1 MASDRSRAFDRPRL
15 GYTGVVAQQ
24 GRVTLDRDVNAQAAL
39 TADRIAF
46 DALAFVG
53 PCGTPDDGYR
63 ITTPRFALRQ
73 QDIVEPIRHPS
84 PPDRPPIAV
93 DYFNFRIAP
102 GSMYLGGQVVTLPR
116 ACAYANQPEWPDP
129 TAYTGAQHEL
139 VWLDVVETEVG
150 ATEDADLVDVA
161 LGGPDTT
168 ARRKLL
174 QRIRRQAL
182 GPGVQVACGD
192 AWSAMAAQWA
202 AQGLQFDPA
211 TMALMPEVRLQ
222 IGFTDPVGNTNPC
235 DPVASGGYLGPE
247 NQMLRMRVTL
257 IDGAPWLVW
266 SYDNASALYQVKS
279 CDDGKTLV
287 LASDPPDVFQYPA
300 QGQWVEVLGAAAVHG
315 AVDASVPGTLHYT
328 AETSGT
334 MHPLAQPYGQTS
346 SDDAT
351 NRMVLDAADPLLTGF
366 TGDPAAPVFV
376 RVWQNAQPIG
386 GTGSA
391 DIALVDVAGV
401 ATGIVA
407 QLRWTLPALADGAC
421 WEVAVRPSTPQGVYP
436 VEYLQAP
443 QQAIGPRRW
452 ACPLAVIDWTVP
464 WDAQISDCRNLF
476 DTLVE
481 LTRRRAGCCSF
492 TIDPGQAAGGARLQA
507 AIDRARDMAQLLA
520 GTTEFTVCLGPGNFA
535 LTEPLRFDAG
545 HSGLVLEACA
555 GRTVLCAAADA
566 DASGFVD
573 GLVVLTGA
581 QGVTLRGLEIQP
593 VEAPLPPLLLREI
606 AREVGRI
613 GLNADLLGAP
623 RVAFG
628 LRIADC
634 AGLTIDQ
641 CTIVYSADR
650 PDPDADLVGG
660 AIFVQGANG
669 DLAVTGCR
677 LISQVAPT
685 FTPLRLGVDSTSPV
699 FTHVME
705 GLEAATQGDRAVFLE
720 KLGLASA
727 KTRAAARRVKR
738 ASTPAPDAPAGA
750 TTEIKALTLS
760 ELGDQKTIAGWAAI
774 VARRMG
780 DAAAAPIIAIA
791 GLLAADGG
799 SRAFKAAQNPC
810 TLGDAHVTG
819 TVATALGF
827 GVLVTAS
834 FDSLR
839 VQDNRCI
846 DGVAGVWISMSGAV
860 TPPRSESSV
869 AFYPSCQRFEEFQFL
884 QALAAVIA
892 PPADPSPARFL
903 PMSYVRKP
911 PTQPHNA
918 LFVSG
923 NDIRLLGEPA
933 KVIPANV
940 QQRERASAAVAQS
953 AVGLMLALC
962 RQNGFYTFLAD
973 RFPPGATVTGNRVWS
988 GSGYEAPAALVTL
1001 SPGAPLAMAGNIFIN
1016 AVADERTRNEEVNR
1030 PPALSIEVVSNIE
1043 LGQPGVAV
1051 VGNAVEGWSNLQGLH
1066 RPPPLPSW
1074 HMLNADPT

>member
-24 GRVTLDRDVNAQAAL
+24 GRVTLDRDVNAQTAL

-53 PCGTPDDGYR
+53 PCGTPDDGYG
-63 ITTPRFALRQ
+63 ISTARFIARQ
-73 QDIVEPIRHPS
+73 QDIVDPIHVPS

-102 GSMYLGGQVVTLPR
+102 GTMYLGGQAVTLQR
-116 ACAYANQPEWPDP
+116 GCAYANQPEWPAP
-129 TAYTGAQHEL
+129 IAYTGAQHEL
-139 VWLDVVETEVG
+139 VWLDVTETEVG

-182 GPGVQVACGD
+182 GPDVQVDCGD

-211 TMALMPEVRLQ
+211 TTALMPEARLQ

-247 NQMLRMRVTL
+247 NQLLRMRVTV
-257 IDGAPWLVW
+257 INGAPWLVW

-287 LASDPPDVFQYPA
+287 LTSDPPDVFQYPA

-315 AVDASVPGTLHYT
+315 TVDASVPGTLHYT

-334 MHPLAQPYGQTS
+334 MHALAQPYGQTS

-351 NRMVLDAADPLLTGF
+351 NRMVLDAVDPLLTGF
-366 TGDPAAPVFV
+366 TGDPTAPVFV

-443 QQAIGPRRW
+443 QRAIGPRRW

-476 DTLVE
+476 DNLVD

-492 TIDPGQAAGGARLQA
+492 TFDPAQVAGGAGLQA

-520 GTTEFTVCLGPGNFA
+520 GTTTFTVCLGPGSFA
-535 LTEPLRFDAG
+535 LPAPLRFDAS

-555 GRTVLCAAADA
+555 GRTVLCAATGADA
-566 DASGFVD
+566 AGFVD
-573 GLVVLTGA
+573 GLVVLTAA

-593 VEAPLPPLLLREI
+593 AEAPVSPVLLREI
-606 AREVGRI
+606 GDLVGRI
-613 GLNADLLGAP
+613 GLNADVLGAP

-628 LRIADC
+628 LRVADC
-634 AGLTIDQ
+634 AGLTVEQ
-641 CTIVYSADR
+641 CTIAFSAAR
-650 PDPDADLVGG
+650 PDDTADLVG
-660 AIFVQGANG
+660 AALFVQGANG
-669 DLAVTGCR
+669 DLTVTQCR
-677 LISQVAPT
+677 LTSQIIPS
-685 FTPLRLGVDSTSPV
+685 FTPLRLGANATSPV
-699 FTHVME
+699 FTHVMQ
-705 GLEAATQGDRAVFLE
+705 GLEAATQGDRRIFLE
-720 KLGLASA
+720 KLGLGGVSSPP
-727 KTRAAARRVKR
+727 AA
-738 ASTPAPDAPAGA
+738 PEAPA
-750 TTEIKALTLS
+750 TTQAPPLTDA
-760 ELGDQKTIAGWAAI
+760 ELIDQKILAGWAAI
-774 VARRMG
+774 IARRMA
-780 DAAAAPIIAIA
+780 DAAVPPVIAIA

-799 SRAFKAAQNPC
+799 SPALGIALNPC
-810 TLGDAHVTG
+810 TLGDAEVTANM
-819 TVATALGF
+819 TTSLGF
-827 GVLVTAS
+827 GMLVAAS

-839 VQDNRCI
+839 LQDNRCI
-846 DGVAGVWISMSGAV
+846 DGVAGLWISLSGAV
-860 TPPRSESSV
+860 TPLRSEGSV
-869 AFYPSCQRFEEFQFL
+869 PFYPSCQQFEEFQFL

-892 PPADPSPARFL
+892 PPTDPSPAQFV
-903 PMSYVRKP
+903 PMIYVRKP
-911 PTQPHNA
+911 PANPDNA

-923 NDIRLLGEPA
+923 NHIRLLGEPA
-933 KVIPANV
+933 AVQLANI
-940 QQRERASAAVAQS
+940 QDGGATAVAQS
-953 AVGLMLALC
+953 SVGLMLALC
-962 RQNGFYTFLAD
+962 RQNNFYTFAVD
-973 RFPPGATVTGNRVWS
+973 RFPPGAMVTGNRVWS

-1001 SPGAPLAMAGNIFIN
+1001 SPQAPLAMAGNIFIN
-1016 AVADERTRNEEVNR
+1016 AVTDARTGNDRVNR
-1030 PPALSIEVVSNIE
+1030 PPALSIEVAGTVE
-1043 LGQPGVAV
+1043 GGEPGVAV
-1051 VGNAVEGWSNLQGLH
+1051 VGNAVEGWSNLSGLH
-1066 RPPPLPSW
+1066 RPVPLPSW
-1074 HMLNADPT
+1074 HSLNADPA